1 MSNKNA
7 QIYRVEK
14 YLEEF
19 EIKNII
25 FISHTKNSAIQY
37 YKELKEIIN
46 LDKYNILFISERT
59 NKKEDGLLPS
69 KTMGIMCGVWY
80 KNKELREDYYFWKLI
95 DNIYTLPLSDID
107 YRANNKDLTFN
118 INIDPKLLMEEMSK
132 HLTEERNKYKERC
145 CLPTNI
151 KD

>member
-19 EIKNII
+19 EIENII
-25 FISHTKNSAIQY
+25 FISHTKKSAIQY

-46 LDKYNILFISERT
+46 LDRYKILFIGERT
-59 NKKEDGLLPS
+59 NKKEDGLLPN
-69 KTMGIMCGVWY
+69 KTIGIMCGVWY
-80 KNKELREDYYFWKLI
+80 KNKKLREDYYFWKLI

-107 YRANNKDLTFN
+107 HVAKNNDLTFT
-118 INIDPKLLMEEMSK
+118 INIDAKLLMKEISKYLMEE
-132 HLTEERNKYKERC
+132 LNKYNNLSK
-145 CLPTNI
+145 I
-151 KD
+151 SKGDI

>member
-1 MSNKNA
+1 MSNKSK
-7 QIYRVEK
+7 QIYRIEK
-14 YLEEF
+14 YLEEI

-25 FISHTKNSAIQY
+25 FISHTKESAKLY
-37 YKELKEIIN
+37 YDELKGIID

-80 KNKELREDYYFWKLI
+80 KNKELREDYYLWKLI
-95 DNIYTLPLSDID
+95 DNIYTLPLSEID
-107 YRANNKDLTFN
+107 HIDKNDDLTFN

-132 HLTEERNKYKERC
+132 HLTEEINKYKERY
-145 CLPTNI
+145 CLPTNT